1 MNLLLAYKEVPYM
14 LNIER
19 FFGGMEAINYQ
30 QSYKLGDE
38 LANLFQ
44 TVIDYRDHGISYDG
58 VDPSWKARAEHRISE
73 IRKFCRNKNI
83 FGEMVKLIDKYTN
96 IKITEIEAE
105 YVDDFSLRPPADFAI
120 SAAICETATSIAQQE
135 RASGYGS
142 LGVEYWNEE
151 EHNILDDIESM
162 ADLVDLEH
170 GGLIKNAKTKP
181 SGIPIYVKKIKVC
194 QNTMFLVKD
203 FIDIDDSEQL
213 TAKEIASLILHEVG
227 HVMFTVEHSRD
238 AYLYWGRIRT
248 DLTTLAKKGKFKEAA
263 KALGALDKVVK
274 KVTNLPDDKNDKE
287 GMQRKIV
294 KKAIMTSKAI
304 NAVTN
309 AINKFNPNDE
319 VGGIGVMGRT
329 VANILS
335 VVICTVAS
343 TIGAVIGAFWAYF
356 NSIEWNYTTNGFKNL
371 ADLLNEK
378 VSDRMINSNM
388 SFFIERSAD
397 EFAVRCGYGAHLA
410 KALAKIYMYE
420 DMYSTGE
427 IACNRTMH
435 GVWWYSAMIST
446 YQNWCKFCFYFVED
460 GESLYESLYNR
471 IRRILQN
478 TKGIFRNENLDPA
491 IAIEWIQKCDE
502 IKAEMDK
509 NKSFGDTDFAKAL
522 ANTFRNITIINPNNL
537 YNLII
542 DGKLS
547 RDCAILEDR
556 LDDFNNTSL
565 YMLAYKF
572 KTQTY

>member
-38 LANLFQ
+38 LTKLFQ

-58 VDPSWKARAEHRISE
+58 VDPSWKARAAHRLSE

-83 FGEMVKLIDKYTN
+83 FSTMVKLIDKYTN
-96 IKITEIEAE
+96 IKITEIEAG
-105 YVDDFSLRPPADFAI
+105 YADDFNLRPPADFAI
-120 SAAICETATSIAQQE
+120 SAAVCGSATSIAQSK
-135 RASGYGS
+135 RAAGYGS
-142 LGVEYWNEE
+142 LAVEYWNEQ

-162 ADLVDLEH
+162 ADLIDLEH

-181 SGIPIYVKKIKVC
+181 SGIPIYLKKIRVC
-194 QNTMFLVKD
+194 LNTMFLVKD

-213 TAKEIASLILHEVG
+213 TAAEITSLILHEVG
-227 HVMFTVEHSRD
+227 HVMFAVEHSRD
-238 AYLYWGRIRT
+238 AYLYWGRIRN
-248 DLTTLAKKGKFKEAA
+248 DLTTLAKKGEFKETA
-263 KALGALDKVVK
+263 KALKALDKVVK
-274 KVTNLPDDKNDKE
+274 KVTDLPDDKDDKE
-287 GMQRKIV
+287 GIQRKII
-294 KKAIMTSKAI
+294 KKAIMASKAI
-304 NAVTN
+304 DAVN
-309 AINKFNPNDE
+309 SAINKFNPNDE
-319 VGGIGVMGRT
+319 DGGTDMMART
-329 VANILS
+329 INNVLNIVLR
-335 VVICTVAS
+335 VVIA

-356 NSIEWNYTTNGFKNL
+356 NSIKRNYTTNSYKNL
-371 ADLLNEK
+371 NNLLNEK

-388 SFFIERSAD
+388 AFFIERNAD

-410 KALAKIYMYE
+410 KALAKVYMYD
-420 DMYSTGE
+420 DMYNTGE
-427 IACNRTMH
+427 ITRNRTMYD
-435 GVWWYSAMIST
+435 VWWYSAMIST
-446 YQNWCKFCFYFVED
+446 YQNWCKFWFYFIED
-460 GESLYESLYNR
+460 GESTHESLYNR

-478 TKGIFRNENLDPA
+478 TKGIFRNENLDPS
-491 IAIEWIQKCDE
+491 IVIEWIQKCDE

-537 YNLII
+537 YNLIK